1 VKCLYLL
8 LFVGI
13 VVLTMLSLYGLV
25 GDLVS
30 PVARAQDIESKGHNA
45 PAQLDIPSDPFY
57 DQQWGLAALNLPQAW
72 PTTDGSDEVWIA
84 VLDTGIDDDHEDLLG
99 RVVAEVNLS
108 DSRTADDVY
117 GHGTHIA
124 GIVAAATDN
133 GVGVSG
139 AAPGCTLMN
148 VKVAGDEGKC
158 DAGAVADGIRWA
170 VDEGA
175 KVINISLR
183 FSDPSREMEEAVEY
197 AWNHGVVV
205 VAAAGHG
212 TGSAPTYPA
221 YYSECIAV
229 TGVNED
235 GTRVPLVN
243 YGDWVDVAA
252 PGYQIYSTLPDDEY
266 GYKTGTSQAVAYVS
280 GLAGLLYSIAVDAD
294 ADGQVNDEVRAAI
307 EGSCQ
312 PLQAFGM
319 GGGLV
324 DAMEAVELLNGQ

>member
-13 VVLTMLSLYGLV
+13 VVLTMLSLYGLI

-30 PVARAQDIESKGHNA
+30 PVAKAQGIESEGHQA

-57 DQQWGLAALNLPQAW
+57 DQQWGLVALNLPQAW
-72 PTTDGSDEVWIA
+72 LTTDGSDEVWIA
-84 VLDTGIDDDHEDLLG
+84 VLDTGIDDDHEDFLG
-99 RVVAEVNLS
+99 RVVAQVNFS
-108 DSRTADDVY
+108 DSRTAGDVY

-133 GVGVSG
+133 GVGISG
-139 AAPGCTLMN
+139 AAPGCPLMN
-148 VKVAGDEGKC
+148 VKVADDEGKC
-158 DAGAVADGIRWA
+158 DAGAVADGIKWA
-170 VDEGA
+170 VDKGA
-175 KVINISLR
+175 KVLNISLR
-183 FSDPSREMEEAVEY
+183 FSEPSGELEEAVEY

-212 TGSAPTYPA
+212 TGSAPQYPA
-221 YYSECIAV
+221 HYNRCIAV
-229 TGVNED
+229 TAVKED

-252 PGYQIYSTLPDDEY
+252 PGYQIYSTLPGDEY

-280 GLAGLLYSIAVDAD
+280 GLAGLLYSIAVDTD
-294 ADGQVNDEVRAAI
+294 GDGQVNDEVRAAI

-312 PLQAFGM
+312 PLQAVGM

-324 DAMEAVELLNGQ
+324 DAMEAVEMLNGQ